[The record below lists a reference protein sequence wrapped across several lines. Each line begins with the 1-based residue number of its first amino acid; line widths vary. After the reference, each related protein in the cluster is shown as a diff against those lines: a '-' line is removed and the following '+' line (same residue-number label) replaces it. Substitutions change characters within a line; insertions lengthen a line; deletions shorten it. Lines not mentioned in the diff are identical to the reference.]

1 MLQGGWKEQRRRGCK
16 LCFSRRQSKDY
27 KLVGFTLVCVLVAQ
41 SCPTLWDPTDCSP
54 PGSSVHGIIK
64 TWILEWVAFSSP
76 RGLSNPGIKPGSPA
90 LEADSLLSELPGK
103 PFVYY
108 QKLLTFR
115 KDEEENLFI
124 YWTDIYRVITITYK
138 IGPKR

>member
-1 MLQGGWKEQRRRGCK
+1 MGRG
-16 LCFSRRQSKDY
+16 SA
-27 KLVGFTLVCVLVAQ
+27 KLVLMDLHQWPMLRFIAFFLKRMLVVVALVAQ
-41 SCPTLWDPTDCSP
+41 WCLILCDPMDCSP

>member
-1 MLQGGWKEQRRRGCK
+1 MDLHQWPVLHFIAFFLKR
-16 LCFSRRQSKDY
+16 L
-27 KLVGFTLVCVLVAQ
+27 LVVVVALVAQ
-41 SCPTLWDPTDCSP
+41 WCLILCDPMDCSP

-64 TWILEWVAFSSP
+64 TRLLEWVAFSSP
-76 RGLSNPGIKPGSPA
+76 RDLSNPGIKPGSPA
-90 LEADSLLSELPGK
+90 LQADSLLSNLPGK

-115 KDEEENLFI
+115 KDEKENLPI
-124 YWTDIYRVITITYK
+124 YSTDIYRVITITYK